1 VSSQRVALDLLM
13 VEMRAFGRALRPEE
27 QELLDGLLAQAYRHY
42 GAVSSASSFHSWA
55 FLVLSVMLEQEKR
68 LRQLEGRPC
77 G

>member
-1 VSSQRVALDLLM
+1 
-13 VEMRAFGRALRPEE
+13 
-27 QELLDGLLAQAYRHY
+27 
-42 GAVSSASSFHSWA
+42 VSSASSFHSWA